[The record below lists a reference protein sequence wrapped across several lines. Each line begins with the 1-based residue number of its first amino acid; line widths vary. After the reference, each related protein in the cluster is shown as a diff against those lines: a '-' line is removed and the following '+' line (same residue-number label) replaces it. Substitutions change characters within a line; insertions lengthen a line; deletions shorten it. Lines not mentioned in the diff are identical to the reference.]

1 MTFLQKKN
9 PLLNQLIT
17 RVTVIRNWIRGKQ
30 ETAVCYGNRRIRKRL
45 FIRFYPILSL
55 CLFLSLFLGYSSL
68 TLAEQ
73 PSEYRLKVAFLYNFS
88 AYTEWPSLPDQ
99 VLNFCIYGED
109 PFGENLQHLQHKKAH
124 ENEIVVRHTRNSEDL
139 PSCQIVFIT
148 HSSIDNLS
156 DVIKQLDG
164 MPILTIA
171 DTPGAS
177 QQGVILNMTMKEG
190 KVTFEANVTIAKKNR
205 LKLSSQLLRFATE
218 VYQ

>member
-1 MTFLQKKN
+1 ML
-9 PLLNQLIT
+9 
-17 RVTVIRNWIRGKQ
+17 NWILGKQ
-30 ETAVCYGNRRIRKRL
+30 EETVFYGNRRIRKRL
-45 FIRFYPILSL
+45 LIRYFPVFPL
-55 CLFLSLFLGYSSL
+55 CWSLFLGYSPL

-88 AYTEWPSLPDQ
+88 AYTEWPGLPGQ
-99 VLNFCIYGED
+99 VLNLCIYGED

-124 ENEIVVRHTRNSEDL
+124 EHEIVVRHTKNTEDL
-139 PSCQIVFIT
+139 PGCQIVFIT
-148 HSSIDNLS
+148 RSSIDNLS
-156 DVIKQLDG
+156 DIVKQLDE

-177 QQGVILNMTMKEG
+177 QQGVILNMAIKEG
-190 KVTFEANVTIAKKNR
+190 KVTFEANVTIAKRNR

>member
-1 MTFLQKKN
+1 MLY
-9 PLLNQLIT
+9 
-17 RVTVIRNWIRGKQ
+17 WIAGKQ
-30 ETAVCYGNRRIRKRL
+30 EMTAFYGSRRIRKRSC
-45 FIRFYPILSL
+45 IRYFPVLSL
-55 CLFLSLFLGYSSL
+55 CWLLLLGYPSS

-88 AYTEWPSLPDQ
+88 AFTEWPSLPDQ

-124 ENEIVVRHTRNSEDL
+124 EHEIVVRHTRNTEDL

-148 HSSIDNLS
+148 RSSINNLS
-156 DVIKQLDG
+156 DIIKQLDG

-177 QQGVILNMTMKEG
+177 QQGVILNMAIKEG
-190 KVTFEANVTIAKKNR
+190 KVTFEANMAIAKRNR

>member
-1 MTFLQKKN
+1 MTFLQKK
-9 PLLNQLIT
+9 PRLLNQLIT
-17 RVTVIRNWIRGKQ
+17 RVVVIRNWIRVKQ
-30 ETAVCYGNRRIRKRL
+30 ETVISYRGSRTRKQL
-45 FIRFYPILSL
+45 CINYFPILSL
-55 CLFLSLFLGYSSL
+55 FWLLLLGYSSL
-68 TLAEQ
+68 TQAEQ

-99 VLNFCIYGED
+99 VLNLCIYGED
-109 PFGENLQHLQHKKAH
+109 PFGENLQQLQQKKAH
-124 ENEIVVRHTRNSEDL
+124 GHEIVVRHTRNTKDL

-148 HSSIDNLS
+148 RSSIDNLS
-156 DVIKQLDG
+156 DIIKQLDG

-177 QQGVILNMTMKEG
+177 QQGIILNMTIKEG
-190 KVTFEANVTIAKKNR
+190 KITFEANVIIAKRNR

>member
-1 MTFLQKKN
+1 ML
-9 PLLNQLIT
+9 
-17 RVTVIRNWIRGKQ
+17 NWILGKQ
-30 ETAVCYGNRRIRKRL
+30 EETVFYGNRCIIQRF
-45 FIRFYPILSL
+45 FIRYFSILSL
-55 CLFLSLFLGYSSL
+55 CWLIFLGYSPL
-68 TLAEQ
+68 TQAEQ

-99 VLNFCIYGED
+99 VLNLCIYGED

-124 ENEIVVRHTRNSEDL
+124 EHEIVVRHIRNTEDL

-148 HSSIDNLS
+148 RSGIGNLS
-156 DVIKQLDG
+156 DIISQLDG

-171 DTPGAS
+171 DSPGAS
-177 QQGVILNMTMKEG
+177 QQGVMLNMAIKEG
-190 KVTFEANVTIAKKNR
+190 KVSFEANLAIAKRSR

>member
-1 MTFLQKKN
+1 MTFLLKKC
-9 PLLNQLIT
+9 LWLNQLIT
-17 RVTVIRNWIRGKQ
+17 RVMVIGNWIRGKQ
-30 ETAVCYGNRRIRKRL
+30 ETVISYGGSCARKQL
-45 FIRFYPILSL
+45 CINYFSVWSL
-55 CLFLSLFLGYSSL
+55 CWLLLLGYSSL

-88 AYTEWPSLPDQ
+88 AYTEWPSLPDH
-99 VLNFCIYGED
+99 VLNLCIHGED

-124 ENEIVVRHTRNSEDL
+124 EHEIVIQHTKNTEDL
-139 PSCQIVFIT
+139 PGCQIVFIT
-148 HSSIDNLS
+148 RSSIDNLS
-156 DVIKQLDG
+156 DIIKQLDE

-177 QQGVILNMTMKEG
+177 QQGVILNMAIKEG
-190 KVTFEANVTIAKKNR
+190 KVTFEANVAIAKRNR

>member
-1 MTFLQKKN
+1 M
-9 PLLNQLIT
+9 IS
-17 RVTVIRNWIRGKQ
+17 
-30 ETAVCYGNRRIRKRL
+30 YGNNRTRKQ
-45 FIRFYPILSL
+45 L
-55 CLFLSLFLGYSSL
+55 CINYFLVLPLCWLFLLGYSSL
-68 TLAEQ
+68 IQAEQ
-73 PSEYRLKVAFLYNFS
+73 PSEYRLKVAFLYNFA

-99 VLNFCIYGED
+99 VLNLCIYDEN

-124 ENEIVVRHTRNSEDL
+124 EHEIVIRHTKNTEDL

-148 HSSIDNLS
+148 RSGIDNLS
-156 DVIKQLDG
+156 DIIKQLSG

-177 QQGVILNMTMKEG
+177 QQGVILNMAIKEG
-190 KVTFEANVTIAKKNR
+190 KITFEANVAMAKRNR

>member
-1 MTFLQKKN
+1 MTFLH
-9 PLLNQLIT
+9 PPPHLLNQLIA

-30 ETAVCYGNRRIRKRL
+30 ETAICYGNRRIWKRL
-45 FIRFYPILSL
+45 CNRYFPIFLL
-55 CLFLSLFLGYSSL
+55 CWFLLLGYSPL

-88 AYTEWPSLPDQ
+88 AYTEWPSLPNQ
-99 VLNFCIYGED
+99 VLNLCIYGED

-124 ENEIVVRHTRNSEDL
+124 EHEIVVRHTSNTEDL
-139 PSCQIVFIT
+139 PDCQIVFIT
-148 HSSIDNLS
+148 RSSIGNLS
-156 DVIKQLDG
+156 DIIKRLDE

-177 QQGVILNMTMKEG
+177 QQGVILNMAMKEG
-190 KVTFEANVTIAKKNR
+190 KVTFEANVTIAKRNR

>member
-1 MTFLQKKN
+1 M
-9 PLLNQLIT
+9 LNWMLE
-17 RVTVIRNWIRGKQ
+17 KQ
-30 ETAVCYGNRRIRKRL
+30 EETVFYGSRRIRKRS
-45 FIRFYPILSL
+45 FIRYFPILSL
-55 CLFLSLFLGYSSL
+55 CWFLFLGYSPL
-68 TLAEQ
+68 TQAEQ

-124 ENEIVVRHTRNSEDL
+124 EHEIVVRHTRNSEDL

-148 HSSIDNLS
+148 RSSIDNLS

-190 KVTFEANVTIAKKNR
+190 KVTFEANVTIAKKKP
-205 LKLSSQLLRFATE
+205 LKTQLSTTPFRH
-218 VYQ
+218 

>member
-1 MTFLQKKN
+1 ML
-9 PLLNQLIT
+9 
-17 RVTVIRNWIRGKQ
+17 NWILEKQ
-30 ETAVCYGNRRIRKRL
+30 EETAFYGSRRIRKRS
-45 FIRFYPILSL
+45 FIRYFPILSL
-55 CLFLSLFLGYSSL
+55 CWCWLLFLGYSPL

-88 AYTEWPSLPDQ
+88 AYTEWPGLPDQ
-99 VLNFCIYGED
+99 VLNLCIYGED

-124 ENEIVVRHTRNSEDL
+124 EHEIVVRHTKNTEDL
-139 PSCQIVFIT
+139 PGCQIVFIT
-148 HSSIDNLS
+148 RSSTDNLS
-156 DVIKQLDG
+156 DIIKQLDG

-177 QQGVILNMTMKEG
+177 QQGVILNMAIKEG
-190 KVTFEANVTIAKKNR
+190 KITFEANVAIAKRNR